1 MNRDEKKLLH
11 LYKLGFMFSLDEEV
25 TIWTFDNEL
34 PPFFTAVMVT
44 LYVLNSCMPS
54 SVSDVAELSSTSA
67 PLWMMAGHGP
77 T

>member
-1 MNRDEKKLLH
+1 MKRIVTPPTPPLQV
-11 LYKLGFMFSLDEEV
+11 GFLFSPDEEV

-34 PPFFTAVMVT
+34 PPFFTAVMVR

-54 SVSDVAELSSTSA
+54 SVSDVAELSSTSV